1 MIIRNR
7 KINPSAKEIM
17 LSVSFTSA
25 DVRRWLEYY
34 ASLLCRPIC
43 GQTQEEAIEERRSM
57 RETED
62 ALRYWFEHCPSV
74 FLNYEAPYRQQLSA
88 WAWMQSVDLGY
99 LTQSATQ
106 PEQYLYTDKFFSLV
120 KL

>member
-25 DVRRWLEYY
+25 DVRRWMEDY
-34 ASLLCRPIC
+34 ANIICRRVC
-43 GQTQEEAIEERRSM
+43 NQTIDEAIGEARNW

-62 ALRYWFEHCPSV
+62 SLRHFFEHRPNI

-88 WAWMQSVDLGY
+88 WAWMQSVKLGY
-99 LTQSATQ
+99 LTPSATK
-106 PEQYLYTDKFFSLV
+106 PEEYLYTDKFFKLV
-120 KL
+120 S